1 MVNGLVR
8 SAFLLFLSTQSAL
21 FNLPLSSI
29 HTYSYKYFFYWMEG
43 TAHDFNLVKNEQSN
57 IFKKKCFY
65 CFVMLCMSNSMKS
78 FLKIMAIRSF
88 FSVLGNLGDWKF
100 KGNRLWA
107 NKRYYNFHYGKRQEF
122 EFIKFLE
129 YSFQRVFLPASV

>member
-1 MVNGLVR
+1 MDWFVV
-8 SAFLLFLSTQSAL
+8 LFYSSWALRALYLTCLFHPFTHIHTST
-21 FNLPLSSI
+21 SSI
-29 HTYSYKYFFYWMEG
+29 GWRVQRMILILWKMNKVTF
-43 TAHDFNLVKNEQSN
+43 L
-57 IFKKKCFY
+57 KKFFY

>member
-1 MVNGLVR
+1 MDWFVV
-8 SAFLLFLSTQSAL
+8 LFYSSWALRALYLTCLFHPFTHIHTST
-21 FNLPLSSI
+21 SSI
-29 HTYSYKYFFYWMEG
+29 GWRVQRMILILWKMNKVT
-43 TAHDFNLVKNEQSN
+43 
-57 IFKKKCFY
+57 FKKKCFY

-129 YSFQRVFLPASV
+129 YSFQRVFLPPSV

>member
-1 MVNGLVR
+1 MDWFVV
-8 SAFLLFLSTQSAL
+8 LFYSSWALRALYLTCLFHPFTHIHTST
-21 FNLPLSSI
+21 SSI
-29 HTYSYKYFFYWMEG
+29 GWRVQRMILILWKMNKVTF
-43 TAHDFNLVKNEQSN
+43 LKN
-57 IFKKKCFY
+57 FFY

>member
-1 MVNGLVR
+1 MDWFVV
-8 SAFLLFLSTQSAL
+8 LFYSSWALRALYITCLFHPFTHIHTST
-21 FNLPLSSI
+21 SSI
-29 HTYSYKYFFYWMEG
+29 GWRVQRMSLILWKMNKVTFF
-43 TAHDFNLVKNEQSN
+43 F
-57 IFKKKCFY
+57 KCFY

>member
-1 MVNGLVR
+1 MDWFVVLFYSSWALRALYLTCLFHPFTHIHTSTSSIGWRVQRMILILWKMNKVTFKKKM
-8 SAFLLFLSTQSAL
+8 FLLFCYAV
-21 FNLPLSSI
+21 
-29 HTYSYKYFFYWMEG
+29 H
-43 TAHDFNLVKNEQSN
+43 EQQHEV
-57 IFKKKCFY
+57 I
-65 CFVMLCMSNSMKS
+65 
-78 FLKIMAIRSF
+78 LKDNGYQVFF

>member
-1 MVNGLVR
+1 MDWFVV
-8 SAFLLFLSTQSAL
+8 LFYSSWALRALYLTCLFHPFTHIHTST
-21 FNLPLSSI
+21 SSI
-29 HTYSYKYFFYWMEG
+29 GWRVQRMILILWKMNKVTFLK
-43 TAHDFNLVKNEQSN
+43 KN
-57 IFKKKCFY
+57 FY